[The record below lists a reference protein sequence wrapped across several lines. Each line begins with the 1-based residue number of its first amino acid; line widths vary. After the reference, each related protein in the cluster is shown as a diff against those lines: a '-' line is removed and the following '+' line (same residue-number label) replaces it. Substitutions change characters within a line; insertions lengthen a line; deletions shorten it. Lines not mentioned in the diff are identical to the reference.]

1 MDVKARCL
9 VTFKDGNIFTDTVK
23 IDQVITVTEQKFDQ
37 ITASGGKFEIIS
49 KIIPPPV
56 KSNEAKG

>member
-1 MDVKARCL
+1 M
-9 VTFKDGNIFTDTVK
+9 TFKDGNIFPGTVK
-23 IDQVITVTEQKFDQ
+23 IDQVITVSEQKFDQ